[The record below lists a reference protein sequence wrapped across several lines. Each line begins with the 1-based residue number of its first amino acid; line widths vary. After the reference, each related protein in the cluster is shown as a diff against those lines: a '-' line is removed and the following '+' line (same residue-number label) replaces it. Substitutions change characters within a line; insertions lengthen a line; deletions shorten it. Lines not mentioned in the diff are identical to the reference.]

1 MKKWLAFIVTM
12 LMLVSMSACGKKD
25 NDLAITFWM
34 TPVMK
39 EESSMQGFIDA
50 FERENPGIRVE
61 LAYQTWEGIANKLQI
76 ALSTGDTPD
85 VYLDGAAR
93 TAMLPSL
100 GVLVPVDDIM
110 ASFDDWYPSVLSFGK
125 LNGTHYLMP
134 ASQMGASFLS
144 VNVTLAKELG
154 VYDLLPEDRKSWNIQ
169 DFYAFCKAATE
180 AGKAGDI
187 KGTMLYAG
195 SSTSDDILYSLM
207 MSNGGTII
215 DFETNTCTA
224 NSPACVEVIEI
235 LGNIVKEGYC
245 LDGATIQT
253 GSDTGTPFYNQQYVA
268 ILNSNAPAIL
278 QEFEKMKAEGYIDA
292 VPEIR
297 TYGVPTGE
305 GCETVSACW
314 GANGIAIFNNQDE
327 AKITAAKKFVTFLME
342 QKAFTETVWQEQP
355 NYYPSRNNGAE
366 FISDSP
372 MVKEEV
378 IFRQELTNEC
388 ADYDFGILESYW
400 SEVRSCFYPELQS
413 VFSGEKTAQQAMDD
427 FAANVNRILADQK

>member
-1 MKKWLAFIVTM
+1 MKKWFAFVLALLLLFS
-12 LMLVSMSACGKKD
+12 LSACGKNNSD
-25 NDLAITFWM
+25 TTITFWM

-39 EESSMQGFIDA
+39 EESSMQSFIDA
-50 FERENPGIRVE
+50 FEKENPGIRVE

-125 LNGTHYLMP
+125 QEGTHYLVP

-154 VYDLLPEDRKSWNIQ
+154 VYDLLPEDRKSWDIQ

-180 AGKAGDI
+180 AGRADGI

-224 NSPACVEVIEI
+224 NSPACVEVIEV

-278 QEFEKMKAEGYIDA
+278 QEFEKMKAEGYIDS

-297 TYGVPTGE
+297 TYGVPTGD

-314 GANGIAIFNNQDE
+314 GANGIAIFDNQDE
-327 AKITAAKKFVTFLME
+327 AKIAAAKKFVTFLME
-342 QKAFTETVWQEQP
+342 QRAFSETVWQEQP
-355 NYYPSRNNGAE
+355 NYYPSRDNGSE
-366 FISDSP
+366 FKSDNA

-400 SEVRSCFYPELQS
+400 SEVRSCFYPQLQA

-427 FAANVNRILADQK
+427 FAAQVNRILAKQK

>member
-1 MKKWLAFIVTM
+1 MKKTCAMV
-12 LMLVSMSACGKKD
+12 LVLFLLLSMSACGAKQD
-25 NDLAITFWM
+25 GVTITFWM

-39 EESSMQGFIDA
+39 EESSMQSFIDA
-50 FERENPGIRVE
+50 FEKENPGIRVE

-100 GVLVPVDDIM
+100 GVLAPVDDIM
-110 ASFDDWYPSVLSFGK
+110 ASFDDWYPATLSFGK
-125 LNGTHYLMP
+125 LDGNHYLVP
-134 ASQMGASFLS
+134 ASQIGASFLS

-154 VYDLLPEDRKSWNIQ
+154 IYDLLPEDRKSWDIQ
-169 DFYAFCKAATE
+169 GFYAFCKAAT
-180 AGKAGDI
+180 KAGQAKGI
-187 KGTMLYAG
+187 KGTMLYSG

-224 NSPACVEVIEI
+224 NSAACVEVVEV

-245 LDGATIQT
+245 LDGATILT
-253 GSDTGTPFYNQQYVA
+253 GSDTGTPFYNQQYVT
-268 ILNSNAPAIL
+268 ILNSNAPALL
-278 QEFEKMKAEGYIDA
+278 QEFEKMKAEGYIDT

-297 TYGVPTGE
+297 TYGVPTGA

-314 GANGIAIFNNQDE
+314 GANGIAIFNNGDD
-327 AKITAAKKFVTFLME
+327 AKIEASKKFVTFLME
-342 QKAFTETVWQEQP
+342 QKAFSETVWQEQP
-355 NYYPSRNNGAE
+355 NYYPSRDNGAV
-366 FISDSP
+366 FNSDNA

-378 IFRQELTNEC
+378 MFRQELTIAC
-388 ADYDFGILESYW
+388 ADYDFGILENYW
-400 SEVRSCFYPELQS
+400 SEVRSFFYPQLQA
-413 VFSGEKTAQQAMDD
+413 VFSGEKSAQQAMDD
-427 FAANVNRILADQK
+427 FAAQVDGILAKQK